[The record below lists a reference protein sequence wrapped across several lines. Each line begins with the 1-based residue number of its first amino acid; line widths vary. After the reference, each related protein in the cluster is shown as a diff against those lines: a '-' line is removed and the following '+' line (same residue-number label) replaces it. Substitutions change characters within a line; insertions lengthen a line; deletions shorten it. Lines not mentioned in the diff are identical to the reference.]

1 MRPARIRNYPEVE
14 IPRSKKRETTESA
27 ATWLPLK
34 HILCPVDQAPVSTSA
49 PPGEQPDC
57 VHGHGPTEA
66 ACRALKTAEEPA
78 NAFCGELLLVH
89 VVPPTPVP
97 QPPIEG
103 ALALPFD
110 VVAYEE
116 QLREHY
122 RASLERLCK
131 ERLSRDTKVRV
142 RVVTGDPATEIVRL
156 AKEEKADL
164 VVLPTHGRTGLSHVF
179 FGSVAEKVVR
189 HAECPVLTL
198 H

>member
-1 MRPARIRNYPEVE
+1 MPRKKKPEISEPA
-14 IPRSKKRETTESA
+14 TG
-27 ATWLPLK
+27 WLPLK
-34 HILCPVDQAPVSTSA
+34 RILCPVDQAPVSTSEPA
-49 PPGEQPDC
+49 GAQPDC

-66 ACRALKTAEEPA
+66 ACRALKAAEQLA
-78 NAFCGELLLVH
+78 AAFGSEMLLVH

-97 QPPIEG
+97 VPPIDG
-103 ALALPFD
+103 SWSPPFD

-116 QLREHY
+116 ELRADY
-122 RASLERLCK
+122 QRSLERLRK
-131 ERLSRDTKVRV
+131 ERLSSKVKVRM
-142 RVVTGDPATEIVRL
+142 RVVTGDPAIEIVRM

>member
-1 MRPARIRNYPEVE
+1 M
-14 IPRSKKRETTESA
+14 PRSSKRETMKA
-27 ATWLPLK
+27 ARTWLPLK
-34 HILCPVDQAPVSTSA
+34 RILCPVDQAPISTSA
-49 PPGEQPDC
+49 PPGAQPDC
-57 VHGHGPTEA
+57 AHGHGPTEA
-66 ACRALKTAEEPA
+66 ACRALSTSEELA
-78 NAFCGELLLVH
+78 GMFCGELLLVH

-97 QPPIEG
+97 QPAIDG
-103 ALALPFD
+103 ALVPPFD

-122 RASLERLCK
+122 RASLERLRK
-131 ERLSRDTKVRV
+131 ERLSRKTNVRV
-142 RVVTGDPATEIVRL
+142 RVVTGDPATEIVRMT
-156 AKEEKADL
+156 KEEKCDL

>member
-1 MRPARIRNYPEVE
+1 MKPDRISNHPEVE
-14 IPRSKKRETTESA
+14 MPGGKEPKTMQTET
-27 ATWLPLK
+27 TWLPLK
-34 HILCPVDQAPVSTSA
+34 RILCPVDQTPVSTSA
-49 PPGEQPDC
+49 PTGAQPDC

-66 ACRALKTAEEPA
+66 ACRALRTAEELA
-78 NAFCGELLLVH
+78 GLFCAELLLVH

-97 QPPIEG
+97 QPPIDG
-103 ALALPFD
+103 ALIPPFD

-122 RASLERLCK
+122 QTSLEQLRE
-131 ERLSRDTKVRV
+131 ERLSHDTKARV
-142 RVVTGDPATEIVRL
+142 RVVTGDPATEIVRM
-156 AKEEKADL
+156 AKEEKSDL
-164 VVLPTHGRTGLSHVF
+164 IVLPTHGRSGLSHVF

>member
-1 MRPARIRNYPEVE
+1 MPRN
-14 IPRSKKRETTESA
+14 KKSEMTKSA
-27 ATWLPLK
+27 AAWFPLK
-34 HILCPVDQAPVSTSA
+34 HILCPVDQTPVSTSE
-49 PPGEQPDC
+49 PPGAQPDC
-57 VHGHGPTEA
+57 AHGHGPTEA
-66 ACRALKTAEEPA
+66 ACRALNRAEELA
-78 NAFCGELLLVH
+78 AVFDGELLLVH

-97 QPPIEG
+97 QPTIEG
-103 ALALPFD
+103 ALTPPFD

-122 RASLERLCK
+122 RASLEGLRK
-131 ERLSRDTKVRV
+131 ERLSHKTKVRV

-156 AKEEKADL
+156 AKEEKSDL
-164 VVLPTHGRTGLSHVF
+164 IVLPTHGRTGFSHLF

>member
-1 MRPARIRNYPEVE
+1 MPRKKKSEMSEPANG
-14 IPRSKKRETTESA
+14 
-27 ATWLPLK
+27 WLPLK
-34 HILCPVDQAPVSTSA
+34 RILCPVDQTPVSTSA
-49 PPGEQPDC
+49 PAGDQPDC
-57 VHGHGPTEA
+57 AHGHGPTEA
-66 ACRALKTAEEPA
+66 ACRALKAAEELA
-78 NAFCGELLLVH
+78 VAFDGELLLVH

-97 QPPIEG
+97 TPAIEG
-103 ALALPFD
+103 ALTPPFD

-122 RASLERLCK
+122 RASLEQMRK
-131 ERLSRDTKVRV
+131 ERLGHKIKVRV
-142 RVVTGDPATEIVRL
+142 RVATGDPANEIVSM

-164 VVLPTHGRTGLSHVF
+164 IVLPTHGRTGFSHVF

>member
-1 MRPARIRNYPEVE
+1 MPSTKKSETKQTE
-14 IPRSKKRETTESA
+14 I
-27 ATWLPLK
+27 TWLPLK
-34 HILCPVDQAPVSTSA
+34 RILCPVEQAPVSTAA
-49 PPGEQPDC
+49 PAGAQPDC

-66 ACRALKTAEEPA
+66 ACRALRTAQELA
-78 NAFCGELLLVH
+78 DTFGGELLLVH

-97 QPPIEG
+97 SPTIEG
-103 ALALPFD
+103 ALTPPFD

-122 RASLERLCK
+122 RASLERLRR
-131 ERLSRDTKVRV
+131 ERLSHKTKVRV

-156 AKEEKADL
+156 ANEEKSDL
-164 VVLPTHGRTGLSHVF
+164 IVLPTHGRTGLSHVF

>member
-1 MRPARIRNYPEVE
+1 MPS
-14 IPRSKKRETTESA
+14 SKKPETKQTETA
-27 ATWLPLK
+27 WLPLK
-34 HILCPVDQAPVSTSA
+34 HILCPVDQAPVSTAA
-49 PPGEQPDC
+49 PPGAQPDC

-66 ACRALKTAEEPA
+66 ACRALKTAEELA
-78 NAFCGELLLVH
+78 DTFGGELLLVH

-97 QPPIEG
+97 LPSIDG
-103 ALALPFD
+103 APVPSFD

-122 RASLERLCK
+122 RASLERLRK
-131 ERLSRDTKVRV
+131 ERLGSKTKVRV
-142 RVVTGDPATEIVRL
+142 RVVTGDPASEIVRL

-164 VVLPTHGRTGLSHVF
+164 VVLPTHGRTGFSHVF

>member
-1 MRPARIRNYPEVE
+1 MPS
-14 IPRSKKRETTESA
+14 SKQRKTTKSA
-27 ATWLPLK
+27 GTWLPLK
-34 HILCPVDQAPVSTSA
+34 RILCPVDQTPVSTSA

-57 VHGHGPTEA
+57 AHGHGPTEA
-66 ACRALKTAEEPA
+66 ACRALNRAEELA
-78 NAFCGELLLVH
+78 VAFCGELLLVH

-97 QPPIEG
+97 LPPIDG
-103 ALALPFD
+103 ALSPPFD

-116 QLREHY
+116 QLREAY
-122 RASLERLCK
+122 RNSLEQLRK
-131 ERLSRDTKVRV
+131 ERLGRKTKVRV

-156 AKEEKADL
+156 AKKEKSDL
-164 VVLPTHGRTGLSHVF
+164 IVLPTHGRTGFTHLF